1 MHHVTRRFIAAA
13 ATLIFLLKPDA
24 AQAQATMTITGR
36 VTSNGQPL
44 GGTQVGIVEL
54 SAGAI
59 TDQQGRYSFTIDPAR
74 ASKPVSLLART
85 IGYRPIRRS
94 ITLTAGRSE
103 QNFELEKDVL
113 NLETVVT
120 TGVSEA
126 TSQKK
131 TTFAVAAVDDDGQ
144 LDRPRPP
151 VLVQRLE
158 RGAHGSAGEEHV
170 VHDNHRLAVD
180 VGRQIGGVNHHDP
193 LPV

>member
-1 MHHVTRRFIAAA
+1 MHHVLRRLIAAS
-13 ATLIFLLKPDA
+13 ATLILLLSPDA

-54 SAGAI
+54 AAGAV

-120 TGVSEA
+120 TGVSDA
-126 TSQKK
+126 RRRRRRPSRWPRSTMRRSRKR
-131 TTFAVAAVDDDGQ
+131 
-144 LDRPRPP
+144 RPRPRSGP
-151 VLVQRLE
+151 SPAAWLVR
-158 RGAHGSAGEEHV
+158 V
-170 VHDNHRLAVD
+170 
-180 VGRQIGGVNHHDP
+180 
-193 LPV
+193 